1 MPVYFFE
8 WGSKYVELI
17 LVGRFVYISVRMG
30 KSKLFTNQ
38 VSSEIMETHLRL
50 CDENLTSLSLDPIL
64 G

>member
-1 MPVYFFE
+1 M
-8 WGSKYVELI
+8 
-17 LVGRFVYISVRMG
+17 YISVRMG